1 MRVSHHSRGALLS
14 IRKLAYAPATG
25 PGEPVA
31 QIEYI
36 RSGRTRPSVKS
47 QIQELKQLHR
57 RRESASVISAE
68 LQAPG
73 GVISRRKPS
82 TKANRTV
89 VHHSGPSAPN
99 WGGVSYPRFPG
110 VGYPSLPRMVAH
122 MLSPI
127 TSPARADALT
137 SASVFAA
144 EAAAT
149 VHPPAATSAFSCPDI
164 QPQYPTNT
172 IKLGS
177 CSVDVDQGGR
187 SGGVQWGGGMN
198 DHLRGEKSWTK
209 KRRGVS
215 RMTPR
220 TRLDCAEVA
229 DVPEPRED
237 L

>member
-1 MRVSHHSRGALLS
+1 MSAIRVVCRLRPMPNQQDPKANIQLS
-14 IRKLAYAPATG
+14 GGSNNSNPCVLVTQP
-25 PGEPVA
+25 E
-31 QIEYI
+31 
-36 RSGRTRPSVKS
+36 RPSVKS

-57 RRESASVISAE
+57 RKESASVISAE

-73 GVISRRKPS
+73 GVISRRKP

-127 TSPARADALT
+127 TSPARAEALT

-187 SGGVQWGGGMN
+187 SGGSPRGGMN
-198 DHLRGEKSWTK
+198 DHLR
-209 KRRGVS
+209 
-215 RMTPR
+215 
-220 TRLDCAEVA
+220 
-229 DVPEPRED
+229 
-237 L
+237 

>member
-57 RRESASVISAE
+57 RKESASVISAE

-177 CSVDVDQGGR
+177 CSVDVDRGGR
-187 SGGVQWGGGMN
+187 SVGVPGGGMN
-198 DHLRGEKSWTK
+198 DHERRK
-209 KRRGVS
+209 K
-215 RMTPR
+215 
-220 TRLDCAEVA
+220 LDQKAKGGFKDDA
-229 DVPEPRED
+229 THPA
-237 L
+237 